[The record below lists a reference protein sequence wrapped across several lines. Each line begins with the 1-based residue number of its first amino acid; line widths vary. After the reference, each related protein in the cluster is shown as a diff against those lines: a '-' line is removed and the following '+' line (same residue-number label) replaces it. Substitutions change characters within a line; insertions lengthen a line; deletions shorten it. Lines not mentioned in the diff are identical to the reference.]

1 MIISFL
7 KELNFFF
14 FKCVN
19 QYILLI
25 QTIPPKDNGG
35 NDIGKHQRICNSEF
49 HGMRLPK
56 FTQIIYFNQ
65 ELVFTFVAQVDLIIV
80 RPALQQN

>member
-1 MIISFL
+1 
-7 KELNFFF
+7 
-14 FKCVN
+14 
-19 QYILLI
+19 
-25 QTIPPKDNGG
+25 
-35 NDIGKHQRICNSEF
+35 
-49 HGMRLPK
+49 LPK